1 MKQSVINKRKNKS
14 KAKTKSP
21 NRWADHYTHK
31 AKKENFPARSVYKLK
46 EMQEKHG
53 LLRKGSRVLD
63 LGCAPGSWLLYAAQE
78 VGKDGFVLGV
88 DLKPITITPP
98 ANSVFLQADI
108 FDADEALLAHD
119 GKKFHVVM
127 SDMAPA
133 TTGNKHVDSARSYN
147 LCEMAWLTAQKA
159 LVPGGTFICK
169 IFQGEDFDQF
179 LNLVKSDYKS
189 YKIYKPKSTR
199 KASKEVY
206 VIGLEKKATS
216 PEAGSTYST
225 GG

>member
-1 MKQSVINKRKNKS
+1 MKQSVLNKRKNKS
-14 KAKTKSP
+14 KTKAKSP
-21 NRWADHYTHK
+21 NRWADHYTRQ

-53 LLRKGSRVLD
+53 LLKKGGRILD
-63 LGCAPGSWLLYAAQE
+63 LGCAPGSWLIYAAQQ
-78 VGKDGFVLGV
+78 VGKDGCVVGV
-88 DLKPITITPP
+88 DLKPITVQVPENVTTHE
-98 ANSVFLQADI
+98 ADI
-108 FDADEALLAHD
+108 FDLDEDILTPA

-133 TTGNKHVDSARSYN
+133 TTGLKHVDSARSYN
-147 LCEMAWLTAQKA
+147 LCEAAWSIAQKA
-159 LVPGGTFICK
+159 LLPGGTFICK

-179 LNLVKSDYKS
+179 LNLVKSDYKT

-206 VIGLEKKATS
+206 VIGLQKKETI
-216 PEAGSTYST
+216 PEDGSET
-225 GG
+225 

>member
-1 MKQSVINKRKNKS
+1 MKQSVINKRKNRS
-14 KAKTKSP
+14 KAKAKSP
-21 NRWADHYTHK
+21 DRWADHYTRK

-46 EMQEKHG
+46 EMQEKHS
-53 LLRKGSRVLD
+53 LLRRGARVLD
-63 LGCAPGSWLLYAAQE
+63 LGCAPGSWLIYAAQQ
-78 VGKDGFVLGV
+78 VGKDGHVVGV
-88 DLKPITITPP
+88 DLKPVTVQVP
-98 ANSVFLQADI
+98 ANATTHEGDI
-108 FDADEALLAHD
+108 FDLDEAVLTHA

-147 LCEMAWLTAQKA
+147 LCEAAWYLARKA
-159 LVPGGTFICK
+159 LLPGGTFICK

-179 LNLVKSDYKS
+179 LNLVKSDYRT

-206 VIGLEKKATS
+206 VIGLEKKET
-216 PEAGSTYST
+216 
-225 GG
+225 